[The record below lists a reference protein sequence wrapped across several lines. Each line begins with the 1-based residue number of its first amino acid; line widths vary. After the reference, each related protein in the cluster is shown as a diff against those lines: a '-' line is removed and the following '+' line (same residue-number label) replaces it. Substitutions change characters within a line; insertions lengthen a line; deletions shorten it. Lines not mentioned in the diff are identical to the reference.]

1 MPALTLANYV
11 KISAMSLTE
20 EKKVQLQEKAK
31 QIRQSVIDMLT
42 EAGSGHTAGSL
53 DMADIFIYLYFHAL
67 KHDPKN
73 PTWQYR
79 DRVILSNGHIC
90 PVLYASLAHA
100 GYFEIDKL
108 KTLRKFG
115 SPLQGH
121 PDRNFLKILETSS
134 GPLGSGLS
142 QALGMAMADRIDNA
156 KTSGRKFYC
165 LMSDGELDEGNTW
178 EAIMLAGKEK
188 ITSLIAI
195 VDRNNIQISGTT
207 DDVMPLEPLADKWR
221 AFNWQ
226 VIEIDG
232 HNFVE
237 IDRAVELA
245 KLDAG
250 KPTVIIAKTISGK
263 GVPEYE
269 GKYEWHG
276 KAPPKPAVT
285 TDASHPQQSHDS
297 SSLVSMRQAYGEA
310 LIIVANANKNIVALS
325 ADLSESTGLGE
336 FKKKFPDRYI
346 ELGVAEQNLVTVASG
361 LAHGGKIPFA
371 SSYSIFSP
379 GRNWEQIRTTICY
392 NNVPVKIVSTHAGL
406 NVGADGGSHQA
417 LEDIALMRSLPN
429 MTVISPC
436 DAIETK
442 KAIIAIS
449 KTQEPTY
456 VRLPREKSPIIT
468 TEEDEFKIGKAQ
480 IVFETKENL
489 AVSIKLKKD
498 IRQSVGIIATGPI
511 LAKALLVAKKLDG
524 EGKKVGVMN
533 ISTIKPLD
541 EDAVIKFAHKYGALV
556 TCEEHQISGGL
567 GGAIAETLSA
577 HFPVPIE
584 FVAVKDKFGQ
594 SGKPEELLEYYGL
607 GEKDISKAVE
617 RVMLRKRSY

>member
-1 MPALTLANYV
+1 
-11 KISAMSLTE
+11 MSLTE
-20 EKKVQLQEKAK
+20 AKISQLQEKAK
-31 QIRQSVIDMLT
+31 LIRQSVVDMLIH
-42 EAGSGHTAGSL
+42 AGSGHTAGSL
-53 DMADIFIYLYFHAL
+53 DMADIFSYLYFYSI

-73 PTWQYR
+73 PSWQYR
-79 DRVILSNGHIC
+79 DRVVLSNGHIC
-90 PVLYASLAHA
+90 PVLYATLAHA

-115 SPLQGH
+115 SILQGH
-121 PDRNFLKILETSS
+121 PDRNFLNVLETSS

-142 QALGMAMADRIDNA
+142 QALGMALADRMDNA
-156 KTSGRKFYC
+156 KTSGRKFLC

-178 EAIMLAGKEK
+178 EAIMLAGREK
-188 ITSLIAI
+188 INSLIAI
-195 VDRNNIQISGTT
+195 VDRNNIQISGNT
-207 DDVMPLEPLADKWR
+207 DVVMPLEPLANKWR

-232 HNFVE
+232 HNFIE
-237 IDRAVELA
+237 IDRAVETA
-245 KLDAG
+245 KMDSG

-263 GVPEYE
+263 GVPEFE

-276 KAPPKPAVT
+276 KAPTTKEEIEIASRAMGMITTADVSNMQASVT
-285 TDASHPQQSHDS
+285 EVTPLYA
-297 SSLVSMRQAYGEA
+297 SMRQAYGEA
-310 LIIVANANKNIVALS
+310 LVTLANTNKSIVALS
-325 ADLSESTGLGE
+325 ADLSDSTGLGE

-346 ELGVAEQNLVTVASG
+346 EVGVAEQNLVTVASG
-361 LAHGGKIPFA
+361 LAHEGKIPFA

-449 KTQEPTY
+449 KTQDPTY
-456 VRLPREKSPIIT
+456 VRLPREKSPVIT
-468 TEEDEFKIGKAQ
+468 NEEDEFKIGKAY
-480 IVFETKENL
+480 IVFESKDD
-489 AVSIKLKKD
+489 AGISIKIKKESK
-498 IRQSVGIIATGPI
+498 QMVGIIATGPI
-511 LAKALLVAKKLDG
+511 LAKALAVAKKLYA

-556 TCEEHQISGGL
+556 TCEEHQMSGGL

-594 SGKPEELLEYYGL
+594 SGKPDELLEHYGL
-607 GEKDISKAVE
+607 GEKDIYKAVE